1 MITGLLSG
9 VFWALDTVIIGIVL
23 TSASFNNSKEII
35 LFAPFISTFLHDFS
49 SSIWLLIY
57 MFIKKQFNLFKMALL
72 SKAGKFIMLG
82 AIFGGPIG
90 MSCYIAA
97 IKSIGPGYTAVISAM
112 YPALGAFLAHVFLK
126 EKMNLIQIL
135 GLVVS
140 IIGIIFLGYS
150 HSVQEYSNVTTGIVF
165 AVLCCVGWASE
176 AVICAYGMKD
186 PYVNNEQALQI
197 RQLTSAISYMFII
210 ILVLDGLPYTVEII
224 KSEVSQTIMIAALCG
239 TVSYLCYYKAIMV
252 LGAAKAMPLNI
263 TYSAWAILFSFI
275 FLQVVPDIKSIVCG
289 VFIIIGSIIAST
301 DIYKILKKFYN
312 KNAETNF

>member
-9 VFWALDTVIIGIVL
+9 IFWALDTVIIGIAL
-23 TSASFNNSKEII
+23 SSAVFNNSKEII

-57 MFIKKQFNLFKMALL
+57 VFIKRQFNLFKMALL
-72 SKAGKFIMLG
+72 SKAGRFIALG

-97 IKSIGPGYTAVISAM
+97 IKNIGPGYTAVISSM
-112 YPALGAFLAHVFLK
+112 YPALGAFFAHIFLK

-135 GLVVS
+135 GLVIS
-140 IIGIIFLGYS
+140 ILGIIVLGYS
-150 HSVQEYSNVTTGIVF
+150 PVLQEYNNFTIGIVF

-176 AVICAYGMKD
+176 AVICAYRMRD
-186 PYVNNEQALQI
+186 PNVNNEQALQI
-197 RQLTSAISYMFII
+197 RQLISAISYIFII
-210 ILVLDGLPYTVEII
+210 ILVLDCLEYTVEII
-224 KSEVSQTIMIAALCG
+224 KSEVSPIIIIAALCG

-263 TYSAWAILFSFI
+263 TYSAWAILFSLI
-275 FLQVVPDIKSIVCG
+275 FLQVVPDMKSIVCG
-289 VFIIIGSIIAST
+289 VVIIIGSIIAST
-301 DIYKILKKFYN
+301 DIYKILK
-312 KNAETNF
+312 NF

>member
-9 VFWALDTVIIGIVL
+9 IFWALDTVIIGIAL
-23 TSASFNNSKEII
+23 SSAVFNNSKEMI

-57 MFIKKQFNLFKMALL
+57 VFIKRQFNLFKMALL
-72 SKAGKFIMLG
+72 SKASRFIALG

-97 IKSIGPGYTAVISAM
+97 IKNIGPGYTAVISSM
-112 YPALGAFLAHVFLK
+112 YPALGAFFAHIFLK

-135 GLVVS
+135 GLVIS
-140 IIGIIFLGYS
+140 ILGIIVLGYS
-150 HSVQEYSNVTTGIVF
+150 PVLQEYNNFTIGIVF

-176 AVICAYGMKD
+176 AVICAYGMRD
-186 PYVNNEQALQI
+186 PNVNNEQALQI
-197 RQLTSAISYMFII
+197 RQLISAISYIFII
-210 ILVLDGLPYTVEII
+210 ILVLDCLEYTVEII
-224 KSEVSQTIMIAALCG
+224 KSEVSPIIIIAALCG
-239 TVSYLCYYKAIMV
+239 TVSYLCYYKAIMI

-263 TYSAWAILFSFI
+263 TYSAWAILFSLI

-289 VFIIIGSIIAST
+289 VVIIIGSIIAST
-301 DIYKILKKFYN
+301 DIYKILK
-312 KNAETNF
+312 NF

>member
-9 VFWALDTVIIGIVL
+9 IFWALDTVIIGIAL
-23 TSASFNNSKEII
+23 SSAVFNNSKEII

-57 MFIKKQFNLFKMALL
+57 VFIKRQFNLFKMALL
-72 SKAGKFIMLG
+72 SKAGRFIALG

-97 IKSIGPGYTAVISAM
+97 IKNIGPGYTAVISSM
-112 YPALGAFLAHVFLK
+112 YPALGAFFAHIFLK

-135 GLVVS
+135 GLVIS
-140 IIGIIFLGYS
+140 ILGIIVLGYS
-150 HSVQEYSNVTTGIVF
+150 PVLQEYNNFTIGIVF

-176 AVICAYGMKD
+176 AVICAYGMRD
-186 PYVNNEQALQI
+186 PNVNNEQALQI
-197 RQLTSAISYMFII
+197 RQLISAISYIFII
-210 ILVLDGLPYTVEII
+210 ILVLDCLEYTVEII
-224 KSEVSQTIMIAALCG
+224 KSEVSPIIIIAALCG
-239 TVSYLCYYKAIMV
+239 TVSYLCYYKAIMI

-263 TYSAWAILFSFI
+263 TYSAWAILFSLI

-289 VFIIIGSIIAST
+289 VVIIIGSIIAST
-301 DIYKILKKFYN
+301 DIYKILK
-312 KNAETNF
+312 NF

>member
-9 VFWALDTVIIGIVL
+9 IFWALDTVIIGIAL
-23 TSASFNNSKEII
+23 SSAVFNNSKEII

-57 MFIKKQFNLFKMALL
+57 VFIKRQFNLFKMALL
-72 SKAGKFIMLG
+72 SKAGRFIALG

-97 IKSIGPGYTAVISAM
+97 IKNIGPGYTAVISSM
-112 YPALGAFLAHVFLK
+112 YPALGAFFAHIFLK

-135 GLVVS
+135 GLVIS
-140 IIGIIFLGYS
+140 ILGIIVLGYNP
-150 HSVQEYSNVTTGIVF
+150 VLQEYNNFTIGIVF

-176 AVICAYGMKD
+176 AVICAYGMRD
-186 PYVNNEQALQI
+186 PNVNNEQALQI
-197 RQLTSAISYMFII
+197 RQLISAISYIFII
-210 ILVLDGLPYTVEII
+210 ILVLDCLEYTVEII
-224 KSEVSQTIMIAALCG
+224 KSEVSPIIIIAALCG

-263 TYSAWAILFSFI
+263 TYSAWAILFSLI

-289 VFIIIGSIIAST
+289 VVIIIGSIIAST
-301 DIYKILKKFYN
+301 DIYKILK
-312 KNAETNF
+312 NF

>member
-9 VFWALDTVIIGIVL
+9 IFWALDTVIIGIAL
-23 TSASFNNSKEII
+23 SSAVFNNSKEII

-57 MFIKKQFNLFKMALL
+57 VFIKRQFNLFKMALL
-72 SKAGKFIMLG
+72 SKAGRFIALG

-97 IKSIGPGYTAVISAM
+97 IKNIGPGYTAVISSM
-112 YPALGAFLAHVFLK
+112 YPALGAFFAHIFLK

-135 GLVVS
+135 GLVIS
-140 IIGIIFLGYS
+140 ILGIIVLGYS
-150 HSVQEYSNVTTGIVF
+150 PVLQEYNNFTIGIVF

-176 AVICAYGMKD
+176 AVICAYGMRD
-186 PYVNNEQALQI
+186 PNVNNEQALQI
-197 RQLTSAISYMFII
+197 RQLISAISYIFII
-210 ILVLDGLPYTVEII
+210 ILVLDCLEYTVEII
-224 KSEVSQTIMIAALCG
+224 KSEVSPIIIIAALCG

-263 TYSAWAILFSFI
+263 TYSAWAILFSLI
-275 FLQVVPDIKSIVCG
+275 FLQVVPNMKSIVCG
-289 VFIIIGSIIAST
+289 VVIIIGSIIAST
-301 DIYKILKKFYN
+301 DIYKILK
-312 KNAETNF
+312 NF